1 LTRRN
6 RTEVRVE
13 DLLFFSSSSIFFSPL
28 LVSSRYYQLPLE
40 KAWAVVQVGDS
51 GEKRPGRGRW
61 RESHEER
68 RRPRVRE
75 GVWLGDDDGVLT
87 MEWMRLKTR
96 IEIRVSS
103 PSLP

>member
-51 GEKRPGRGRW
+51 G
-61 RESHEER
+61 
-68 RRPRVRE
+68 
-75 GVWLGDDDGVLT
+75 
-87 MEWMRLKTR
+87 
-96 IEIRVSS
+96 
-103 PSLP
+103 

>member
-1 LTRRN
+1 
-6 RTEVRVE
+6 
-13 DLLFFSSSSIFFSPL
+13 
-28 LVSSRYYQLPLE
+28 
-40 KAWAVVQVGDS
+40 
-51 GEKRPGRGRW
+51 
-61 RESHEER
+61 
-68 RRPRVRE
+68 VRE